1 MIMDYQEKKAKI
13 LSLNTRIEQHMTCLE
28 SREYIAKLTAE
39 MVYPRQEFKRK
50 ADDLTSQI
58 TINWCLVNYAKL
70 SGDKQELV
78 WRWKNELSAHIT
90 HVAKMKLKK
99 NDSLEARIKAL
110 NEVWVDESEIGKD
123 PETVNMTIYFKFV
136 EERIS
141 TNNEVYGQVITNLIN
156 EVPNMVYIMAQGD
169 LNTINAYR
177 TKL

>member
-1 MIMDYQEKKAKI
+1 MDYQEKKAKI

-90 HVAKMKLKK
+90 HVAKMKLKIFAK
-99 NDSLEARIKAL
+99 N
-110 NEVWVDESEIGKD
+110 
-123 PETVNMTIYFKFV
+123 V
-136 EERIS
+136 EKE
-141 TNNEVYGQVITNLIN
+141 NVV
-156 EVPNMVYIMAQGD
+156 V
-169 LNTINAYR
+169 
-177 TKL
+177 